1 MAEITALQA
10 KELSKQ
16 DLLNIPG
23 VSGVGVSSGSAPRI
37 NIYVVE
43 KTPELEAKIPT
54 SIEGVETRII
64 ETGQITAFQL
74 LETEELATYETSRTQ
89 KSRPFFPGM
98 SVANIGATAG
108 TYGYLVRDNVT
119 GRLGI
124 LSNAHVLTSDPS
136 KSTMEDY
143 RVTQPGPYDGGT
155 NRDVVGSTVRWIPLN
170 PFGINSVDCALALLD
185 NEADVSSDI
194 IGIGPVVGIEEPKQ
208 GMGIV
213 KSGRT
218 TGVTEGTILDIN
230 ADVKVGYKG
239 FTAQFE
245 NQVIC
250 TSMAEPGDS
259 GSLCVNKANRNAV
272 ALLFAGSPTITIVTP
287 ISRVMGSLNVSL
299 AGATSISGVSQA
311 GGWIMLPLVIGGL
324 YMLYKGGVKL

>member
-1 MAEITALQA
+1 MAEITALEA

-23 VSGVGVSSGSAPRI
+23 VSGVGVSSGSTPRI

-43 KTPELEAKIPT
+43 KTPEMEAKIPT
-54 SIEGVETRII
+54 SIEGIETRVI
-64 ETGQITAFQL
+64 ETGEIKALQL
-74 LETEELATYETSRTQ
+74 EIGELATYETSRTQ
-89 KSRPFFPGM
+89 RSRPFFPGM
-98 SVANIGATAG
+98 SIANIGTTAG
-108 TYGYLVRDNVT
+108 TFGYLVRDNVT

-143 RVTQPGPYDGGT
+143 RITQPGPYDGGT

-185 NEADVSSDI
+185 NDDASDDI
-194 IGIGPVVGIEEPKQ
+194 VGIGPVIGIEEPKQ
-208 GMGIV
+208 GMGII

-218 TGVTEGTILDIN
+218 TGITEGTILDTN

-245 NQVIC
+245 NQIIC

-259 GSLCVNKANRNAV
+259 GSLVINKANRNAV
-272 ALLFAGSPTITIVTP
+272 ALLFAGSPSVTIITP
-287 ISRVMGSLNVSL
+287 ISRVISSLNVSL
-299 AGATSISGVSQA
+299 AGATSIGGVSQA

-324 YMLYKGGVKL
+324 YMLYKGNVKL